1 MTGKQGGKQLASD
14 LYISGLGLAHF
25 VRGAERLGIDVEPI
39 LEARGIDRE
48 THFDPQY
55 QVPGALYEDLLLE
68 MILLSKDPLFGF
80 HLGQQMVPGAYGVLG
95 HLALGSATVAD
106 MLRLLTTFQS
116 LAGNMGEASL
126 EPGDHGE
133 VWVVWRM
140 THSNPVIRQHVTDNM
155 LTLAIQFMRAGSGQ
169 QNLKPERILAEHKMS
184 AEQRQA
190 MSDFAGLEVEDQ
202 AGRNALLLSEKLL
215 NTALSP
221 FDNLTRQTLEQE
233 AERQLKM
240 LSGHT
245 DWLASVRHHLQM
257 TLQESPPRRQQ
268 VAEKLGVSVRTL
280 DRRLADAGIS
290 WQQLL
295 DSTRAQLARD
305 YLADPKMTVAE
316 VSKRL
321 GFTDVRAFQR
331 RFRQWAG
338 MTPSEFRQR
347 RQ

>member
-1 MTGKQGGKQLASD
+1 MSEELGESGG
-14 LYISGLGLAHF
+14 LYIGGMSLAHF
-25 VRGAERLGIDVEPI
+25 VRGAERLGLDVLPM
-39 LEARGIDRE
+39 LRARGIEPERD
-48 THFDPQY
+48 FDPMSRID
-55 QVPGALYEDLLLE
+55 GALYEDLLLE
-68 MILLSKDPLFGF
+68 MILRSEDPLFGF

-126 EPGDHGE
+126 EPADNGD

-140 THSNPVIRQHVTDNM
+140 THTNPVIRQHVTDNM
-155 LTLAIQFMRAGSGQ
+155 LTLSIQFMRAGSGQ
-169 QNLKPERILAEHKMS
+169 QNLRPERILAEHRMS
-184 AEQRQA
+184 TEQRQA
-190 MSDFAGLEVEDQ
+190 MSDFAGLEVEDE

-215 NTALSP
+215 GTSLSP
-221 FDNLTRQTLEQE
+221 FDSLTRQTLEQE
-233 AERQLKM
+233 AERQLRM
-240 LSGHT
+240 LRGHT

-257 TLQESPPRRQQ
+257 TLQDSPPRRQQ

-305 YLADPKMTVAE
+305 YLADPEMTVADI
-316 VSKRL
+316 SKRL
-321 GFTDVRAFQR
+321 GFADVRAFQR
-331 RFRQWAG
+331 RFRQWTG
-338 MTPSEFRQR
+338 MAPSEFRQR